1 MPSSANGQPTFQLEI
16 SAAIAETLR
25 QLQRRASR
33 EGRGK
38 AFLLALR
45 KIVERLRN
53 DPSEFG
59 EPLYRL
65 SALRMQIR
73 CAIIRPLGIDFAV
86 CEDRPLVFIKS
97 VKLL

>member
-1 MPSSANGQPTFQLEI
+1 MSSAANGQQHFRI
-16 SAAIAETLR
+16 AFSAAVAESIRRLV
-25 QLQRRASR
+25 RRATR

-45 KIVERLRN
+45 QAIDRLRD
-53 DPSEFG
+53 DPTDFG

-65 SALRMQIR
+65 PALRMQIR
-73 CAIIRPLGIDFAV
+73 CAVIGPLGIDFAIRENERV
-86 CEDRPLVFIKS
+86 VFVKT